1 MGFFSPSLTKLRK
14 CWAFKIPIF
23 ACLRLISGCPFEY
36 FGPAVNVTFCFQDDS
51 NKYLNN
57 YIYIYKHSSHCY
69 LKNPKF
75 IEQFCTYQYTIVTC
89 PSTWIKVKF
98 ADTNDKFLW
107 KHTELYTK
115 RVDKRITKIIT
126 TFKTTHNNN
135 IHACYFSKQNYLFF

>member
-1 MGFFSPSLTKLRK
+1 MGFFLQVLQSSENAELSK
-14 CWAFKIPIF
+14 F
-23 ACLRLISGCPFEY
+23 PFL
-36 FGPAVNVTFCFQDDS
+36 PALGLFQDVL
-51 NKYLNN
+51 LNTLAQLLMWLSASKMTVTN
-57 YIYIYKHSSHCY
+57 TWITTSVYINIHLIAIK
-69 LKNPKF
+69 KTPKF

-126 TFKTTHNNN
+126 TFRTTHSNN